1 MAKNRPSNQRQR
13 QRNVIR
19 FLGGLLAAVLFL
31 SIPAYGQDEKI
42 TVNFVNADIQSVI
55 KTVGQH
61 TGRNFILDP
70 RVTGTVNIVSDKPVS
85 KDLLYQI
92 FLSALRVQGYA
103 AVEGDG
109 FVKIVPEA
117 EAKTS
122 AGPMGA
128 EATRAPGDRI
138 VTQVFILQH
147 ESAVQL
153 VPVLR
158 PLVTANNFIAA
169 YPNNNAIV
177 ITDYAENVRRIQR
190 IIQSIDL
197 PTAGDAQL
205 LRPAHPPP
213 SDTPQTLPPLSPQ
226 TTPPP

>member
-1 MAKNRPSNQRQR
+1 MTK
-13 QRNVIR
+13 
-19 FLGGLLAAVLFL
+19 FLGLLGGAATALVLL
-31 SIPAYGQDEKI
+31 GAGASLEALAQAPAAAPAPATPPAASIAASNDDNNI

-70 RVTGTVNIVSDKPVS
+70 RVTGTVNIVSDRPVS
-85 KDLLYQI
+85 RDLLYQI

-103 AVEGDG
+103 AVEEGG

-122 AGPMGA
+122 AGPVGEQA
-128 EATRAPGDRI
+128 ARVPGDRI

-169 YPNNNAIV
+169 YAANNAIV
-177 ITDYAENVRRIQR
+177 ITDYAENVRRIER
-190 IIQSIDL
+190 IIRSIDL
-197 PTAGDAQL
+197 PSGAEV
-205 LRPAHPPP
+205 
-213 SDTPQTLPPLSPQ
+213 
-226 TTPPP
+226 

>member
-1 MAKNRPSNQRQR
+1 MGRRPMTRMDLVKAR
-13 QRNVIR
+13 WRILGRFAATAALACALCTPVI
-19 FLGGLLAAVLFL
+19 AAEE
-31 SIPAYGQDEKI
+31 EKI
-42 TVNFVNADIQSVI
+42 TINFVNADIQSVV
-55 KTVGQH
+55 KTIGQH

-70 RVTGTVNIVSDKPVS
+70 RVTGTVNIVSEKPVS

-92 FLSALRVQGYA
+92 FLSALRLQGFA

-122 AGPMGA
+122 AGPMGS
-128 EATRAPGDRI
+128 EAARASGDRI
-138 VTQVFILQH
+138 VTQVFILQN

-177 ITDYAENVRRIQR
+177 ITDYASNVRRIER
-190 IIQSIDL
+190 IIHSIDL
-197 PTAGDAQL
+197 PSGADVQI
-205 LRPAHPPP
+205 LRLTNAPPR
-213 SDTPQTLPPLSPQ
+213 STSRRC
-226 TTPPP
+226 

>member
-1 MAKNRPSNQRQR
+1 
-13 QRNVIR
+13 
-19 FLGGLLAAVLFL
+19 
-31 SIPAYGQDEKI
+31 
-42 TVNFVNADIQSVI
+42 
-55 KTVGQH
+55 
-61 TGRNFILDP
+61 ILDP

-122 AGPMGA
+122 AGPTGA
-128 EATRAPGDRI
+128 DAARVPGDRI
-138 VTQVFILQH
+138 VTQVFVLQN
-147 ESAVQL
+147 ENAVQL

-177 ITDYAENVRRIQR
+177 ITDYAENVRRIER
-190 IIQSIDL
+190 IIRSIDL
-197 PTAGDAQL
+197 PSG
-205 LRPAHPPP
+205 
-213 SDTPQTLPPLSPQ
+213 SDVQIVRLQNASAIDIAQTLRSVVPEMSAPANAPGTQAKAGVAVDQRTNSLIVRGDNP
-226 TTPPP
+226 